1 MRAELYNGK
10 MHSTISPVAARPISQ
25 PAPRPRRIVLRA
37 REVMA
42 SRSVRSAA
50 ALRRLLLESGVEI
63 SLDQLLRIIDNKC
76 PRVNMEVLNGMLN
89 VLQCSVHEL
98 IGEASAHAEP
108 TGDQHA

>member
-1 MRAELYNGK
+1 
-10 MHSTISPVAARPISQ
+10 MHSTIPTIAARPTSQ
-25 PAPRPRRIVLRA
+25 SGPRPRRIVLRA

-108 TGDQHA
+108 TGGQHA